1 MAICNF
7 AIFFVAKAVIT
18 GFDSQLFVALSR
30 ADFITRACFI
40 GARLPALAGI
50 TDTQTEFDQCR
61 KLMIRPAA
69 VFLFVP
75 KVCLKNS
82 RPLEDRRMSPAQSV
96 RAWRLLN
103 HLA

>member
-1 MAICNF
+1 LQKQALQADLCLLAKIQHVAIGNF

-50 TDTQTEFDQCR
+50 NDTRT
-61 KLMIRPAA
+61 
-69 VFLFVP
+69 
-75 KVCLKNS
+75 
-82 RPLEDRRMSPAQSV
+82 
-96 RAWRLLN
+96 
-103 HLA
+103 